1 MNFTGTIAD
10 VRTPA
15 EFALGHVPGSINIP
29 LNELPERITEFK
41 QMQQPLLI
49 CCASGIRSAQATLIL
64 NQNGIPCNNA
74 GSWMNIQF

>member
-41 QMQQPLLI
+41 QMQQPVLI

-64 NQNGIPCNNA
+64 NQSGIPCNNA